1 LIRTESGQPLAWQ
14 IGISHCLV
22 TATALA
28 IVCIAINVYSSD
40 YLMSLMQEHG
50 VAPFPIHTRFTLML
64 YRAALAAGLGGVV
77 LSALISSFFARGM
90 IHPIHRIAEVMARVT
105 QGNSVAELPITGP
118 REARELSGAFNELV
132 RQLREREEL
141 HESLVGSVAHELRA
155 PLTNMRGYLEAL
167 RDGVMPPS
175 RELFDSLHEEAL
187 LLSGVVENLFNLA
200 ETNSAINHLV
210 PERIDLRLLISQAAT
225 SCQPRI
231 DAKML
236 TLELRI
242 APEAQAVIADHR
254 IRQAARNLLQNA
266 VEHTPEY
273 SRIIVTTQSIEGR
286 VRLTV
291 IDQGQGM
298 DERDLPF
305 IFDRFLRG
313 RRQPPGG
320 VRGTGLGLAIV
331 KVLVVANGG
340 AVGAESSPEGARV
353 WFDLPG
359 ADNSVTN

>member
-1 LIRTESGQPLAWQ
+1 MVGRAGPSRRGLSRLIRTESGQPLAWQ

-141 HESLVGSVAHELRA
+141 HESLVAASR
-155 PLTNMRGYLEAL
+155 TN
-167 RDGVMPPS
+167 
-175 RELFDSLHEEAL
+175 
-187 LLSGVVENLFNLA
+187 
-200 ETNSAINHLV
+200 
-210 PERIDLRLLISQAAT
+210 
-225 SCQPRI
+225 C
-231 DAKML
+231 
-236 TLELRI
+236 
-242 APEAQAVIADHR
+242 
-254 IRQAARNLLQNA
+254 
-266 VEHTPEY
+266 
-273 SRIIVTTQSIEGR
+273 
-286 VRLTV
+286 VRLSPTCAV
-291 IDQGQGM
+291 TW
-298 DERDLPF
+298 R
-305 IFDRFLRG
+305 RF
-313 RRQPPGG
+313 
-320 VRGTGLGLAIV
+320 AM
-331 KVLVVANGG
+331 A
-340 AVGAESSPEGARV
+340 
-353 WFDLPG
+353 
-359 ADNSVTN
+359 